1 MSGDKAFAPGP
12 WAPPATVPP
21 ALLRRPRRRGNTV
34 FVAVVSCAMLLG
46 AAVMGLALLST
57 DAPSALAVGVVLAA
71 LPVGPVIAAFLWLDR
86 YEPEPGPL
94 LAPPL
99 GWGAVG
105 GAAGRRVLQ
114 RAA

>member
-1 MSGDKAFAPGP
+1 MHGEPAFGSGP
-12 WAPPATVPP
+12 WAAPATAPP
-21 ALLRRPRRRGNTV
+21 ALLRRPRRRRNTV
-34 FVAVVSCAMLLG
+34 FVLVVSFAMLIG

-57 DAPSALAVGVVLAA
+57 DAPSALSVGVVLAA
-71 LPVGPVIAAFLWLDR
+71 LPVGPVIAAFLWLDP